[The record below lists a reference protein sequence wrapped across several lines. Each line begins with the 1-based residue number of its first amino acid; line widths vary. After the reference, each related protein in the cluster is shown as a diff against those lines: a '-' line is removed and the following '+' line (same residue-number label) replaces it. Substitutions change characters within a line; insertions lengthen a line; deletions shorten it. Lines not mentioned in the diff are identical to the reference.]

1 MRHSFQLMAL
11 AYLLPIALT
20 SRSPF
25 WVAESVLLSWLGCRR
40 KLRRVYKAYEDE
52 NRKRAMMERPTFVQQ
67 CSLEDGCSI
76 RFYGDECQHGNGRVF
91 TRKSVA
97 SPFYDGYG
105 GDCSFKA
112 NKKWECL
119 LVILWDNACRSP
131 EGSFC
136 IGNCRGT
143 FGIQNRQGNHVS
155 GGYS

>member
-11 AYLLPIALT
+11 AYLLPIALI

-76 RFYGDECQHGNGRVF
+76 RFSGDECQHGNGRVF

-136 IGNCRGT
+136 IGNC
-143 FGIQNRQGNHVS
+143 
-155 GGYS
+155 